1 MGDMTQVHQ
10 HRSAFTAV
18 SDTLRDLRDAEA
30 RLREEQEA
38 TWRRYLQEVDAILAA
53 DLRCDE
59 RAREVDSDDHELLAG
74 LRSRLGDLRVQAKL
88 ATMEGED
95 LLAELRST
103 ITRLTGQVH
112 LPRR

>member
-1 MGDMTQVHQ
+1 MSQLHE
-10 HRSAFTAV
+10 HRSAFAAV
-18 SDTLRDLRDAEA
+18 NDTIRDLRDAEA

-38 TWRRYLQEVDAILAA
+38 TWRRYLQEVDEILAA

-59 RAREVDSDDHELLAG
+59 RTREVDLLDHELLTG
-74 LRSRLGDLRVQAKL
+74 IRGRLNDLRVQAKL

-95 LLAELRST
+95 LLGQLRST
-103 ITRLTGQVH
+103 ITRLTGHVH